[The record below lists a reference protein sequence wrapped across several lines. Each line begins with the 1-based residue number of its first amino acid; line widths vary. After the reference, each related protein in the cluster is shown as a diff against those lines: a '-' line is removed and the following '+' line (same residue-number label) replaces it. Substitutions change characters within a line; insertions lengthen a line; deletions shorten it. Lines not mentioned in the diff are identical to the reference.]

1 MSTLRVT
8 NIEAKGDPSSP
19 SVDEKLKLTNSTG
32 DIVLEVDGKNVGA
45 GQTVFVGSGIVTAT
59 SVNANVSATTVSATT
74 VSATTVSVAGSI
86 TATNLYGDASSLTGI
101 DATALKSGGVVKVQ
115 ANTSGS
121 VTTGVATATDR
132 VVVGN
137 AYIKDS
143 AVGVGTTTATG
154 RDAGIG
160 TAVGSINYVP
170 ATGLQVYV
178 GSLLGWRTISGTAE
192 TDPIIATGGT
202 VDTSSR
208 PGYKV
213 HTFTGSGNF
222 VISSGTQ
229 TVEYLVIAGGGGG
242 GGSLGG
248 GGAGG
253 YREGTVLYTPG
264 THTVT
269 IGGGG
274 SGGTWAGADTV
285 PGVDSSIVTPTGTLT
300 STGGGGGAGPDGATG
315 GPGAPGGSGGGGRF
329 ATPGGAGNTPP
340 VSPPQGNPGGDGD
353 DNNSGAGGGGAGAA
367 GSPAPATGGVG
378 GDGASSS
385 ITGSA
390 VTRAGGGGGGYY
402 NPGSGTAAAGGAGG
416 GGAGGYGSQNGTAAT
431 ANTGGGGGGSG
442 STPSAGQ
449 TGGNGGSGVVIIAY
463 STS

>member
-1 MSTLRVT
+1 MGADGVSNYTFTGPGVD
-8 NIEAKGDPSSP
+8 AAAQDPTIYLVRGERYLFKNRSGGHP
-19 SVDEKLKLTNSTG
+19 FRIQTTFQDTG
-32 DIVLEVDGKNVGA
+32 GTAYND
-45 GQTVFVGSGIVTAT
+45 GIVNNAAGDGTDLYWEVKYDTPDVLYYQCT
-59 SVNANVSATTVSATT
+59 SH
-74 VSATTVSVAGSI
+74 
-86 TATNLYGDASSLTGI
+86 TNM
-101 DATALKSGGVVKVQ
+101 SGKI
-115 ANTSGS
+115 NMISGENKIL
-121 VTTGVATATDR
+121 GL
-132 VVVGN
+132 
-137 AYIKDS
+137 
-143 AVGVGTTTATG
+143 TTTTSAA

-192 TDPIIATGGT
+192 TDPISATGGT
-202 VDTSSR
+202 IDTSSR

-248 GGAGG
+248 AGAGG
-253 YREGTVLYTPG
+253 YREGTVLFSPG
-264 THTVT
+264 THAVT

-274 SGGTWAGADTV
+274 SGGVWAGADAV
-285 PGVDSSIVTPTGTLT
+285 KGVDSSIVTPSGTLT
-300 STGGGGGAGPDGATG
+300 SAGGGAGS
-315 GPGAPGGSGGGGRF
+315 GPSSSPLPGGSGGGGRF
-329 ATPGGAGNTPP
+329 SSAGGAGNTPP
-340 VSPPQGNPGGDGD
+340 VSPPQGNPGGDGIG
-353 DNNSGAGGGGAGAA
+353 NNSGAGGGGAGAA
-367 GSPAPATGGVG
+367 GNPAPATGGTG

-402 NPGSGTAAAGGAGG
+402 DPGSGTAAAGGAGG
-416 GGAGGYGSQNGTAAT
+416 GGAGGYGSQNGSAAT

-449 TGGNGGSGVVIIAY
+449 TGGNGGSGIVIIAY
-463 STS
+463 ST